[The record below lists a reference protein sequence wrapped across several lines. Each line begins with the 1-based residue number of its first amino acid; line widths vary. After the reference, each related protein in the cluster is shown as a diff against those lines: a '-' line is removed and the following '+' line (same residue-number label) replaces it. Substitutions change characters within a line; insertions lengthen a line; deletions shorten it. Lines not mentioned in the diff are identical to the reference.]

1 MLRIIK
7 FLIYCVVLAVAAGF
21 IYFYFKS
28 PAKAD
33 VETGKARI
41 NEIESMV
48 RLCAVDIYSE
58 IPVLDTIN
66 DKVIFGIQ
74 KQSGSISFDLEKL
87 NADTLGDTV
96 RIILPPEIVELYEST
111 EDNSWEVIDTKNIG
125 LLGVLRSDK
134 LTDREENIVKAEIKK
149 NSIKRLYS
157 TGVVRRARAEGKRN
171 LEELAQNIYRKPVIV
186 TDTAPDGCLKM
197 K

>member
-134 LTDREENIVKAEIKK
+134 LTDREENIVKAEIKEK
-149 NSIKRLYS
+149 ANASFKKEVENNPVFKKRL
-157 TGVVRRARAEGKRN
+157 
-171 LEELAQNIYRKPVIV
+171 
-186 TDTAPDGCLKM
+186 TDTAERKARAYFENLFASRGYHAEVVFGK
-197 K
+197 

>member
-1 MLRIIK
+1 M
-7 FLIYCVVLAVAAGF
+7 AVAAGF

-74 KQSGSISFDLEKL
+74 KQSGSISFDLEGEICDIAGEKF
-87 NADTLGDTV
+87 NVGSPSKV
-96 RIILPPEIVELYEST
+96 GEIL
-111 EDNSWEVIDTKNIG
+111 
-125 LLGVLRSDK
+125 
-134 LTDREENIVKAEIKK
+134 
-149 NSIKRLYS
+149 
-157 TGVVRRARAEGKRN
+157 
-171 LEELAQNIYRKPVIV
+171 
-186 TDTAPDGCLKM
+186 
-197 K
+197 

>member
-87 NADTLGDTV
+87 NADTLV
-96 RIILPPEIVELYEST
+96 IRSELFCLPKLWNYMNRQKIIH
-111 EDNSWEVIDTKNIG
+111 G
-125 LLGVLRSDK
+125 RS
-134 LTDREENIVKAEIKK
+134 
-149 NSIKRLYS
+149 
-157 TGVVRRARAEGKRN
+157 
-171 LEELAQNIYRKPVIV
+171 
-186 TDTAPDGCLKM
+186 
-197 K
+197 